1 MHLILPFAAAQSDT
15 GRHALQTL
23 RLPQLNALL
32 ARLSATRRDNG
43 DELSLTTPHER
54 ALARAMGLAGD
65 DGRLP
70 WAALSAERDGIDTG
84 DLAWGLLTPVH
95 WHVGTDQV
103 SLGDPQS
110 LNLSETES
118 HELFDALRPLFEE
131 EGITLAY
138 GAPTRWYAAHAS
150 LAALPTA
157 SLDRVIGRNID
168 RWLPAAPEARLI
180 RRLQS
185 EAQMLLHRHPIN
197 EERESRRDLPVNS
210 FWLSGCGVRQPS
222 TQPADLRVDER
233 LRGAALAEDWGAWV
247 EAWHAIDATLIGQ
260 LRHSAERGEAVQLTL
275 CGERNAIEFTATRQ
289 GLWQRMSGAW
299 RARSAISLLDTL

>member
-32 ARLSATRRDNG
+32 PRLTATRRDDG

-54 ALARAMGLAGD
+54 ALARAIGLAGD

-70 WAALSAERDGIDTG
+70 WAALAAARDGIAIDA
-84 DLAWGLLTPVH
+84 LAWGLLTPVH

-103 SLGDPQS
+103 SLADPQS
-110 LNLSETES
+110 LALSEAES
-118 HELFDALRPLFEE
+118 HELLDALRPLFEE
-131 EGITLAY
+131 EGFALAY
-138 GAPTRWYAAHAS
+138 GAPTRWYAAHES

-168 RWLPAAPEARLI
+168 RWLPGSHDARLI

-197 EERESRRDLPVNS
+197 EEREAHRELPVNS
-210 FWLSGCGVRQPS
+210 FWLSGCGRRQPAAS
-222 TQPADLRVDER
+222 TAGLLIDHR
-233 LRGAALAEDWGAWV
+233 LRAPLLGENWADWT
-247 EAWHAIDATLIGQ
+247 EAWRALDAGPVREL
-260 LRHSAERGEAVQLTL
+260 LARHDAGEAVSLTL
-275 CGERNAIEFTATRQ
+275 CGERFAQRLQAGSQGWLTRLARRFGGASPTA
-289 GLWQRMSGAW
+289 
-299 RARSAISLLDTL
+299 LLEAL

>member
-32 ARLSATRRDNG
+32 PRLTATRRDDG

-54 ALARAMGLAGD
+54 ALARAIGLAGD

-70 WAALSAERDGIDTG
+70 WAALAAARDGIAIDA
-84 DLAWGLLTPVH
+84 LAWGLLTPVH

-103 SLGDPQS
+103 SLADPQS
-110 LNLSETES
+110 LALSEAES
-118 HELFDALRPLFEE
+118 HELLDALRPLFEE
-131 EGITLAY
+131 EGFALAY
-138 GAPTRWYAAHAS
+138 GAPTRWYAAHES

-168 RWLPAAPEARLI
+168 RWLPGSHDARLI

-197 EERESRRDLPVNS
+197 EEREAHRELPVNS

-222 TQPADLRVDER
+222 AQPADLRVDER

-247 EAWHAIDATLIGQ
+247 EAWHAIDATLIAQ

-275 CGERNAIEFTATRQ
+275 CGERSAAEFTAMRQ